1 MRTAIPPTRSGS
13 VDREYRKTFAIDR
26 DKHYLV
32 QNRTPKR
39 VQIVDDVYGELWLPP
54 LAQRV
59 VAGPRLAP
67 FEPHLRRLRQRHEV
81 RVRVYVAAEPP
92 RGLALI
98 GVALAVLAGIA
109 VLDLARFGTLR
120 RPEIVAGTALFLV
133 ACMVVWARSLVR
145 ELQRRRRERSAFT
158 CEGDVEYGVG
168 GALYDRNDTARRAKY
183 AAALFVV
190 LLIGAVLP
198 ALAIFVATDA
208 KDFLVLDGGL
218 HVKTGMESRL
228 VSRLIQVVYTVV
240 LSLFPALMYFQFD
253 RQRVG
258 TLRGTWVRAIFRMDR
273 QMETMADVDAR
284 YGDQVAEASSWS
296 TDSVRFLDGR
306 HSPIMVAT
314 LLIALG
320 WTLLVVRT
328 ESFDF
333 AGANEIVAVAESA
346 DQASERAEEAAT
358 ASGTDLEARGAAAS
372 AAADEAARAS
382 EDAAAIAAE
391 STGETVPSTPTTEV
405 TPSPASQEGLDE
417 TAAAAGA
424 AAERAAAAEAT
435 VQQPYFQLLVPTP
448 SAATM
453 AFLGAYFF
461 AVFLVLRGYFRGD
474 LRPKLYNQITA
485 RLVTVVVL
493 AYLLT
498 VLYAGGGETNRF
510 LWTTA
515 FLAGVVPTTVLQR
528 IGMVTTSVVAPLAGR
543 STYLRDRFAAV
554 FATPRSLTLI
564 DGVDIYES
572 ARLESEGITDIPS
585 LAKSDLVSMMIST
598 RLPVERLID
607 WTDQAVLV
615 LLVDEGAD
623 EADSGGD
630 EDAGDGA
637 AGGADNVAVGGAAD
651 AGRPVAA
658 GAGDHVAVGGAAG
671 DGGCVKP
678 HPRVRQLRRLG
689 IRTASDLLA
698 VARDDGPV
706 TRRPAVE
713 EVMGGGARG
722 KALLRG
728 LAAQIAQEP
737 SIRRIVEWHTSEMA
751 ELERACPII
760 RDEREPDGPA
770 TRARARKHR
779 RAETSAAAGGANGR
793 GV

>member
-1 MRTAIPPTRSGS
+1 MRTAIPATRSGS
-13 VDREYRKTFAIDR
+13 VDKAYRKTFAIDR

-39 VQIVDDVYGELWLPP
+39 VQVVDDDDGELWLPP

-67 FEPHLRRLRQRHEV
+67 FENHLRRRRQRHEV
-81 RVRVYVAAEPP
+81 RVRVYVPAEAPLGLGLV
-92 RGLALI
+92 GLAF
-98 GVALAVLAGIA
+98 LALAGIG
-109 VLDLARFGTLR
+109 VLDLARYGTLR
-120 RPEIVAGTALFLV
+120 RPELVAGTALFLT
-133 ACMVVWARSLVR
+133 ACVIVSGRSAVR
-145 ELQRRRRERSAFT
+145 ALQRRRRERSAFT

-168 GALYDRNDTARRAKY
+168 GALYDGNDTARRAKH
-183 AAALFVV
+183 AAALFAV
-190 LLIGAVLP
+190 LLIGAALP
-198 ALAIFVATDA
+198 AVAIFVATDA

-218 HVKTGMESRL
+218 RVKTGMESRL
-228 VSRLIQVVYTVV
+228 VSRLIQVTYTVV
-240 LSLFPALMYFQFD
+240 LTLFPALMYFQFD

-258 TLRGTWVRAIFRMDR
+258 TLRGKWVRAIFRMDH

-333 AGANEIVAVAESA
+333 AGANEVVAIAESA
-346 DQASERAEEAAT
+346 DRASDRAEEAAAAT
-358 ASGTDLEARGAAAS
+358 GTDLDTRGAAAD

-382 EDAAAIAAE
+382 EDAAAVAAE
-391 STGETVPSTPTTEV
+391 STGDTVPAVPTTDP
-405 TPSPASQEGLDE
+405 TPLPASQEALDE
-417 TAAAAGA
+417 TAAAAQA

-461 AVFLVLRGYFRGD
+461 AVYLVLRGYFRGD

-510 LWTTA
+510 LWTIS
-515 FLAGVVPTTVLQR
+515 FLAGIVPTTALQR
-528 IGMVTTSVVAPLAGR
+528 IGMLTTSVVAPLAGR
-543 STYLRDRFAAV
+543 STHLRDRFDGV

-564 DGVDIYES
+564 DGIDIYES
-572 ARLESEGITDIPS
+572 ARLESEGIADIPS

-623 EADSGGD
+623 DGSHGGTGELAGEATGQGAGEDATGGRAGD
-630 EDAGDGA
+630 EGPVGG
-637 AGGADNVAVGGAAD
+637 GGAG
-651 AGRPVAA
+651 
-658 GAGDHVAVGGAAG
+658 
-671 DGGCVKP
+671 KP

-698 VARDDGPV
+698 VARDDGPI

-713 EVMGGGARG
+713 AVLGGGARG
-722 KALLRG
+722 KALLHG
-728 LAAQIAQEP
+728 LAEQIAEEP
-737 SIRRIVEWHTSEMA
+737 SIRRILRWHESEVA
-751 ELERACPII
+751 ELESACAII
-760 RDEREPDGPA
+760 RDGSEPGGPA
-770 TRARARKHR
+770 SRARARPHR
-779 RAETSAAAGGANGR
+779 RAEPAASAGGANGR
-793 GV
+793 GT

>member
-1 MRTAIPPTRSGS
+1 MRTAIPQPRGGS

-26 DKHYLV
+26 TKHYLV

-39 VQIVDDVYGELWLPP
+39 VQIVDDHYGELWLPP

-67 FEPHLRRLRQRHEV
+67 FEHRLTRLRQRHEV
-81 RVRVYVAAEPP
+81 RVRVHVPADPP
-92 RGLALI
+92 LGLELI
-98 GVALAVLAGIA
+98 GIALAALAGIT

-120 RPEIVAGTALFLV
+120 RPESFAGMGLFLA
-133 ACMVVWARSLVR
+133 ACVTVWGHSALR
-145 ELQRRRRERSAFT
+145 ELQRRRRARSAFT
-158 CEGDVEYGVG
+158 GEGDVEYGVG
-168 GALYDRNDTARRAKY
+168 GALYDGNDTARRAKY
-183 AAALFVV
+183 AAALVVV
-190 LLIGAVLP
+190 LLIGVALP
-198 ALAIFVATDA
+198 AVAIFVATDA

-218 HVKTGMESRL
+218 HVKEGMESRL
-228 VSRLIQVVYTVV
+228 VARLIQVVYTVV
-240 LSLFPALMYFQFD
+240 LTLFPALMYFQFD

-258 TLRGTWVRAIFRMDR
+258 TLRGMWVREIFRMDH
-273 QMETMADVDAR
+273 QMQTMADVDAR

-314 LLIALG
+314 ILIALG

-333 AGANEIVAVAESA
+333 AGANEIVAMAESA
-346 DQASERAEEAAT
+346 DQASDRAEEAAAAT
-358 ASGTDLEARGAAAS
+358 GTDLEARAAAAD

-382 EDAAAIAAE
+382 QGAVAIAAE
-391 STGETVPSTPTTEV
+391 STGDTVPPTPTTDAS
-405 TPSPASQEGLDE
+405 PSPASQDALDE
-417 TAAAAGA
+417 TAAAAQT

-461 AVFLVLRGYFRGD
+461 AVYLVLRGYFRGD

-498 VLYAGGGETNRF
+498 VLYSGGGDTNRF

-528 IGMVTTSVVAPLAGR
+528 VGMVTTSVVAPIAGR
-543 STYLRDRFAAV
+543 SRYLRERFAGV

-564 DGVDIYES
+564 DGIDIYDS

-607 WTDQAVLV
+607 WTDQAVLA
-615 LLVDEGAD
+615 LLVEEGAD
-623 EADSGGD
+623 DGAGGGAGTGASDGGGGGAVRGGD
-630 EDAGDGA
+630 HDGDVA
-637 AGGADNVAVGGAAD
+637 SAGGGTGG
-651 AGRPVAA
+651 PVAL
-658 GAGDHVAVGGAAG
+658 G
-671 DGGCVKP
+671 DGGDGSTS
-678 HPRVRQLRRLG
+678 HAQVRQLRRLG

-713 EVMGGGARG
+713 AVLGGGAMG
-722 KALLRG
+722 KALLQG
-728 LAAQIAQEP
+728 LAAQIAEEP
-737 SIRRIVEWHTSEMA
+737 SVRRIVQWRASEMA
-751 ELERACPII
+751 ELECACPVI
-760 RDEREPDGPA
+760 RDGSDSGAPA
-770 TRARARKHR
+770 TRAGAGEHR
-779 RAETSAAAGGANGR
+779 RSESAAAGAGPNGR
-793 GV
+793 RT